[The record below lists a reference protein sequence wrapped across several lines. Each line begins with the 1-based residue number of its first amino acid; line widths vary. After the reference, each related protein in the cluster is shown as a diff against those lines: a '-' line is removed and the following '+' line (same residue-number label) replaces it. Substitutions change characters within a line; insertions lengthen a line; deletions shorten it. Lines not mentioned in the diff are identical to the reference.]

1 MVSSLLIASG
11 LFYNENQSILQPC
24 SKPLR
29 GFAAR
34 TLTLKSAVFAK
45 SSKAFHCS
53 CLPHVTF
60 FMSPEYSQL
69 VPISEPLYLLPLPR
83 PCHSLILLFIQT
95 FIQISPINTNHTI
108 LNNLLPSVTLSSYPA
123 LVFITALI
131 STKNNVACCLVC
143 FLFCE
148 DRDLTSHGH
157 CCLVHMSMDSG
168 ASLPV
173 FKSWFNLLTD
183 LEADI

>member
-95 FIQISPINTNHTI
+95 FRFHLSTLTT
-108 LNNLLPSVTLSSYPA
+108 LFKEWLPSVTLSSYPA